1 MSGIEFR
8 DDVLVVNREPN
19 DLDELALEFSEI
31 LRELGIEHVFV
42 AGYIAILAGR
52 ARATQDIDVIVE
64 STDERTVQEMV
75 SRLEDSGFWGPAMA
89 LSEAHQMLFGGDRLW
104 VARQDEMVPHL
115 DVTYPNDEFDEAS
128 LREAMAGE
136 IGGKRFPI
144 GPLELQIAYK
154 LYLDTEKDFEDAVH
168 LYTTFEESLS
178 SAELEQW
185 VRKLDVIEGYERLQ
199 RA

>member
-8 DDVLVVNREPN
+8 DDVLVVDREPS

-42 AGYIAILAGR
+42 AGYVAILAGR

-64 STDERTVQEMV
+64 PTDERTVQQMV
-75 SRLEDSGFWGPAMA
+75 SRLEDSGFWGPAMP
-89 LSEAHQMLFGGDRLW
+89 LSEAHQMLSGGDRLW

-115 DVTYPNDEFDEAS
+115 DVTYPNDEFDETS
-128 LREAMAGE
+128 LRESIAGE
-136 IGGKRFPI
+136 IGGRRFPI

-178 SAELEQW
+178 STELEHW
-185 VRKLDVIEGYERLQ
+185 VGKLDVIEAYERLQ